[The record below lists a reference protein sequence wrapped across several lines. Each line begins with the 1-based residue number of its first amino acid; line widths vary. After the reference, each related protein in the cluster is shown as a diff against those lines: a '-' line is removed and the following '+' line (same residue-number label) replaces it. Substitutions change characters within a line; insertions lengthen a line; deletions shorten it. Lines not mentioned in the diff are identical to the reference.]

1 MMAYVNAEIKTT
13 RKIIYQHVNTRSSV
27 YWSSH
32 DLEILISILA
42 LKILYQIGLVMSAS
56 YISAFE
62 LMLAIEVSLRD

>member
-1 MMAYVNAEIKTT
+1 MSMQKLKVNVT
-13 RKIIYQHVNTRSSV
+13 RKVIYQHVNTRSSV

-32 DLEILISILA
+32 DLGILISILA
-42 LKILYQIGLVMSAS
+42 LKILNQIGLVMSAS

>member
-1 MMAYVNAEIKTT
+1 MMANVNTEIKTT